1 MKNPFD
7 QLDKVLEHSIR
18 LRIMV
23 VLAANP
29 SYDYNGLKEL
39 LEVTDGNL
47 ATHLKTLEREKYIV
61 VTKSFVDRKPN
72 TRYKVSDRGR
82 SALKRHMEAM
92 AEVVRQGR
100 TAQ

>member
-7 QLDKVLEHSIR
+7 HLDKLLEHSIR

-29 SYDYNGLKEL
+29 SYDYNGLKDL

-47 ATHLKTLEREKYIV
+47 ATHLKTLEREKYISV
-61 VTKSFVDRKPN
+61 SKSFVERKPN
-72 TRYKVSDRGR
+72 TRYRISDKGR
-82 SALKRHMEAM
+82 SALRKHMEAM
-92 AEVVRQGR
+92 AEVVRQGKN
-100 TAQ
+100 A

>member
-7 QLDKVLEHSIR
+7 QLDKILEHSVR

-39 LEVTDGNL
+39 LAVTDGNL
-47 ATHLKTLEREKYIV
+47 ATHLKMLEREKYIL

-72 TRYKVSDRGR
+72 TRYKISDRGR

-100 TAQ
+100 SAQ

>member
-7 QLDKVLEHSIR
+7 QLDKVLEHSVR

-47 ATHLKTLEREKYIV
+47 ATHLKMLEREKYIL

-72 TRYKVSDRGR
+72 TRYKISDRGR
-82 SALKRHMEAM
+82 SALKRHVEAM

-100 TAQ
+100 ALQ

>member
-7 QLDKVLEHSIR
+7 QLDKILEHSVR

-39 LEVTDGNL
+39 LAVTDGNL
-47 ATHLKTLEREKYIV
+47 ATHVKMLEREKYIL

-72 TRYKVSDRGR
+72 TRYKIADRGR
-82 SALKRHMEAM
+82 NALKRHMEAM

-100 TAQ
+100 SAQ

>member
-7 QLDKVLEHSIR
+7 HLDKVLEHSIR

-29 SYDYNGLKEL
+29 SYDYSGMKDL

-47 ATHLKTLEREKYIV
+47 ATHLKTLEREKYLL

-72 TRYKVSDRGR
+72 TRYRITDRGR

-92 AEVVRQGR
+92 AEVVRQSKHP
-100 TAQ
+100 Q

>member
-29 SYDYNGLKEL
+29 SYDYNGLKQL

-47 ATHLKTLEREKYIV
+47 ATHLKTLEREKYIL

-72 TRYKVSDRGR
+72 TRYKVSDKGR

-100 TAQ
+100 TT

>member
-29 SYDYNGLKEL
+29 SYDYNGLKVL

-47 ATHLKTLEREKYIV
+47 ATHLKTLEREKYIL

-100 TAQ
+100 ASQ

>member
-1 MKNPFD
+1 MKNPFEL
-7 QLDKVLEHSIR
+7 LDKVLEHSIR

-47 ATHLKTLEREKYIV
+47 ATHLKTLEREKYIL

-82 SALKRHMEAM
+82 TALKRHMEAM

-100 TAQ
+100 ASS

>member
-7 QLDKVLEHSIR
+7 HLDKVLEHSIR

-39 LEVTDGNL
+39 LEVSDGNL
-47 ATHLKTLEREKYIV
+47 ATHVKTLEREKYISV
-61 VTKSFVDRKPN
+61 NKSFVDRKPN
-72 TRYKVSDRGR
+72 TRYRITDRGR
-82 SALKRHMEAM
+82 GVLKRHMEAM
-92 AEVVRQGR
+92 AEVVRQGKQ
-100 TAQ
+100 AQ